1 MMGTPEN
8 ARRNILC
15 AFCKVEFFPSDN
27 GWSRYRKNKPT
38 YCSRACVKSKQAAEA
53 HARNP
58 DQPCTTCGVP
68 FMLSPSQR
76 DKIKT
81 RPDTGLYCSTECL
94 HKSRVV
100 NFQKRR
106 ESGKLPVW
114 GTPAQI
120 ASAKKLGEYSL
131 ANKRFGPAHP
141 MWKGGK
147 HSNKAKTERQMQWEQ
162 IKAFRNS
169 APKSLPCIA
178 CGEDTTLSP
187 TQRQKWYNKG
197 DATRICCSPCFSA
210 RSEKRNVYRAIQP
223 RHARLK
229 ASGYY
234 DDTACGTCQ
243 KIFTPSS
250 EQRTHRVKYPKSHH
264 YCSEACVSI
273 FRQQCLAEYRDING
287 VMKGPTHPSWKT
299 GWHSKEM
306 QQAKSLVHNI
316 KKSIKEGARV

>member
-1 MMGTPEN
+1 M
-8 ARRNILC
+8 ARAFRHNIPC

-58 DQPCTTCGVP
+58 DRPCTTCGEP

-76 DKIKT
+76 DKIKV
-81 RPDTGLYCSTECL
+81 RPNTGLYCSTECL

-114 GTPAQI
+114 GTPAQV

-147 HSNKAKTERQMQWEQ
+147 HTEEAKAKRRAKRRVIREQKEERRAPVPKQYPCMLCGVGFTFGGSQRERWYKYGTSVRYCCSHCKPSVMMADKPAYYYAPAECSGCKTVFNPQ
-162 IKAFRNS
+162 QNQRIHRDKNPDAHIFCSYTCVTRFR
-169 APKSLPCIA
+169 
-178 CGEDTTLSP
+178 EDTLET
-187 TQRQKWYNKG
+187 
-197 DATRICCSPCFSA
+197 
-210 RSEKRNVYRAIQP
+210 
-223 RHARLK
+223 
-229 ASGYY
+229 
-234 DDTACGTCQ
+234 
-243 KIFTPSS
+243 
-250 EQRTHRVKYPKSHH
+250 
-264 YCSEACVSI
+264 
-273 FRQQCLAEYRDING
+273 YRDING

-299 GWHSKEM
+299 GWHSKEV
-306 QQAKSLVHNI
+306 QQAKSLIHNI
-316 KKSIKEGARV
+316 KKSIKEGARA